1 MSASV
6 HLNVKCSYHHCNSF
20 TVTHKVHVGLPAISL
35 HDLRSGTRV
44 VHGMSRHQ
52 VLTVWRPG
60 QTQDM
65 SGPATLRQKQKEM
78 RVEPGPVTC
87 DRFN

>member
-1 MSASV
+1 MFDFKFS
-6 HLNVKCSYHHCNSF
+6 HHHCDSF
-20 TVTHKVHVGLPAISL
+20 TVTHKVHIGLPAISL
-35 HDLRSGTRV
+35 HDLRSGTGV

-65 SGPATLRQKQKEM
+65 RCPATLPQKQRNKLDF
-78 RVEPGPVTC
+78 RQSQ
-87 DRFN
+87 